1 MRLFVSKAK
10 LKRALRQQRAT
21 YGARYA
27 AKQVERAMK
36 GKAHGKAR

>member
-21 YGARYA
+21 YGARRS
-27 AKQVERAMK
+27 VRRIERAMK
-36 GKAHGKAR
+36 GKKHG